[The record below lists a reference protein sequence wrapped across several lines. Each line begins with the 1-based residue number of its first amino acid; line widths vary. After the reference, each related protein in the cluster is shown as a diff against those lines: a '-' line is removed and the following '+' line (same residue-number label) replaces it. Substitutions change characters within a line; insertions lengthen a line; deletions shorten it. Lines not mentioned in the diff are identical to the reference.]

1 MLHLTY
7 KILGFSYGNRQLLNK
22 SVLYGVGGSLE
33 EVLGSKEDAPD
44 SGHGVL
50 GFFKDPFSS

>member
-7 KILGFSYGNRQLLNK
+7 KILDFSYGNRKHLNE

-33 EVLGSKEDAPD
+33 EVLGSIEDGPD
-44 SGHGVL
+44 S
-50 GFFKDPFSS
+50 

>member
-7 KILGFSYGNRQLLNK
+7 KILGFSYGNRKHLNE

-33 EVLGSKEDAPD
+33 EVLRSKEDGPD
-44 SGHGVL
+44 S
-50 GFFKDPFSS
+50 